1 MINHNKRGFTLI
13 ELMVALV
20 VSGLMMASLVALSSA
35 VQKSFGR
42 SKEVSELQT
51 NLRFAIRKISEDI
64 SRAGFMY
71 AVDPSNPSSSCNTSA
86 PPQNLPPTWNN
97 WQAIFYNPN
106 TLQLNIRGNFQS
118 TRDYRVQ
125 ITSTNTA
132 QIVCRDSSAYT
143 PGNPASCSS
152 YLGAPNQINN
162 LILPFTDG
170 YGFQDL
176 FYSGQLFRLETEAGK
191 YSYLTVASANPITS
205 TITFT
210 PPINWNLIRGTDK
223 FINPFG
229 TITYQVAQDG
239 TYNPIYPS
247 GLQSSFK
254 WILQRTWSVL
264 NVTNTVNIA
273 EFLLPSSN
281 ALSVQ
286 VITDTNPNA
295 GICQPAWPPQINL
308 TPANLVGPINSITT
322 RAVVITLS
330 GRTETEDPNFTL
342 ATPTATGAQDYGID
356 LDGDPTDG
364 LAHVRIEHRVVE
376 MRNLNYSLTNF

>member
-20 VSGLMMASLVALSSA
+20 VSGLMMASLVALSGA

-42 SKEVSELQT
+42 TKEISELQT
-51 NLRFAIRKISEDI
+51 NLRFAIRKMSEDL

-71 AVDPSNPSSSCNTSA
+71 SVDPNNPSATCNTSA
-86 PPQNLPPTWNN
+86 PPQNLPQNWTN
-97 WQAIFYNPN
+97 WQAIDYNPN
-106 TLQLNIRGNFQS
+106 NLQLTIRGNFQS
-118 TRDYRVQ
+118 TRDYRVL
-125 ITSTNTA
+125 ISSSTTA
-132 QIVCRDSSAYT
+132 QIVCRDSSAYA
-143 PGNPASCSS
+143 PGNPPSCGS
-152 YLGAPNQINN
+152 YAGGVAQINN
-162 LILPFTDG
+162 LILPFQDG
-170 YGFQDL
+170 SSFQNL
-176 FYSGQLFRLETEAGK
+176 FYSGQMFRLETDNGK
-191 YSYLTVASANPITS
+191 YSYFSVSGANPLTS

-210 PPINWNLIRGTDK
+210 PQINWNLVRGTDK

-239 TYNPIYPS
+239 LYNAIYPS
-247 GLQSSFK
+247 GLQASLK
-254 WILQRTWSVL
+254 WILQRTWSTF
-264 NVTNTVNIA
+264 NATNTANIA
-273 EFLLPSSN
+273 EFLLPSFS

-295 GICQPAWPPQINL
+295 GICQPQWPPQINL
-308 TPANLVGPINSITT
+308 TPANLVGPINPVTT

-342 ATPTATGAQDYGID
+342 PNPTAAGAQDYGID

-376 MRNLNYSLTNF
+376 MRNLTYSLTNF